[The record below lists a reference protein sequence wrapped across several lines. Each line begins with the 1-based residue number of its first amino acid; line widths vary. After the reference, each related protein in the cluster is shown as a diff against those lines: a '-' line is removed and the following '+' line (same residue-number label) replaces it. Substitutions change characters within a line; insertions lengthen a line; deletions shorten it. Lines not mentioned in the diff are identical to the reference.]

1 MDFKNAVLIN
11 CSCSKA
17 FECVEHTDLEN
28 CGLKD
33 VTLRSYQL
41 EGLSWLAQRLKCR
54 HGCILGDEMGLGKT
68 LQVSLI
74 KIGRHWEPIQTNSTV
89 RT

>member
-1 MDFKNAVLIN
+1 MILEMDFKNAVQIN

-17 FECVEHTDLEN
+17 SESVKQADLEK
-28 CGLKD
+28 CGLKT

-41 EGLSWLAQRLKCR
+41 EGLSWLSERLKCK

-68 LQVSLI
+68 LQVSLSQI
-74 KIGRHWEPIQTNSTV
+74 EK
-89 RT
+89 